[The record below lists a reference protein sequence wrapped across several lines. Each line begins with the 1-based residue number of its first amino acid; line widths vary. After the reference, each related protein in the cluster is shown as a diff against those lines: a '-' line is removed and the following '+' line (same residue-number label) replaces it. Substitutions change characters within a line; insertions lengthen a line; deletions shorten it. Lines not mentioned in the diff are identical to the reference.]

1 MVEEDYEQ
9 ATTKEG
15 EASYEPEDETGMKK
29 TEKQLQ
35 NSLNTQDDNSVISNS
50 HMTAKGGSSFSI

>member
-9 ATTKEG
+9 ATAKEG

-29 TEKQLQ
+29 
-35 NSLNTQDDNSVISNS
+35 S
-50 HMTAKGGSSFSI
+50 